1 MAAAET
7 GFHSQGPYCLSAWAQ
22 AACSEKDTGNFFI
35 KVTPISAGTAHAAPP
50 HTHTTPFCHQETGT
64 ATPPNP
70 TGPDL
75 ELQLLCTHLAVQTL
89 WEHHTLDTQVAAE
102 ANTCALSLSF
112 SLPLPLSLSPS
123 KTSIYTQNN
132 SKWIENLNVRPGTVK
147 LIRKHRGNAH

>member
-1 MAAAET
+1 
-7 GFHSQGPYCLSAWAQ
+7 
-22 AACSEKDTGNFFI
+22 
-35 KVTPISAGTAHAAPP
+35 
-50 HTHTTPFCHQETGT
+50 
-64 ATPPNP
+64 
-70 TGPDL
+70 
-75 ELQLLCTHLAVQTL
+75 
-89 WEHHTLDTQVAAE
+89 LDTQVAAE